1 MFYEEDGK
9 TDRGRVGSFYFKD
22 IRRTGCFFED
32 DGRTD
37 RGKVVSRVLMVGEG
51 VHVSRGVCCLASV
64 KRRVCSLDRPYKFYE
79 IIMSTERG
87 HRPLAQSARKREGI
101 SAMHVP
107 VECWLAES

>member
-51 VHVSRGVCCLASV
+51 RTDVLLFFGVSKIFPSDKV
-64 KRRVCSLDRPYKFYE
+64 KEDNNGQK
-79 IIMSTERG
+79 
-87 HRPLAQSARKREGI
+87 QK
-101 SAMHVP
+101 
-107 VECWLAES
+107 